1 MACRLT
7 VVTCPGP
14 VLRRDRPQARQCTVT
29 AAEPPA
35 DADELALVAAGFPA
49 VRLWRETTGDGTR
62 YVARALSLHTH
73 PHAVVT
79 GSLPELTAAL
89 TAGQQQSRRP

>member
-1 MACRLT
+1 M
-7 VVTCPGP
+7 
-14 VLRRDRPQARQCTVT
+14 T

>member
-1 MACRLT
+1 M
-7 VVTCPGP
+7 
-14 VLRRDRPQARQCTVT
+14 T

-35 DADELALVAAGFPA
+35 DADELALVAAGYPA
-49 VRLWRETTGDGTR
+49 FRLWRETTGDGTR

-89 TAGQQQSRRP
+89 PPGSSRAAGPDPRCPCRATACRRPGY